1 MEEKKIPAPI
11 ALFVYNRP
19 WHTRRTVEA
28 LQKNFLAQESDLY
41 IFGEEP
47 GDKYS
52 EQIEELRAYTRS
64 ISGFRTVTIAE
75 RESGFGLDRSVIAG
89 VTELIN
95 RYGEVIVLEDDVLTS
110 PFFLKYMNKALE
122 LYKDRPGVMHVGG
135 YMFPIE
141 TDSLPETFFFRC
153 STIWGWGTW
162 KRAWNCLNPD
172 LQQLIPIL
180 DSDVICRFNIDGTFD
195 YWKMLQEQRKKDGY
209 NTWDILWYLTVF
221 LRDGICLLPS
231 HSLTNNIG
239 RDGSG
244 SHKENSDCFDVP
256 ILNAEISYFETV
268 IEENCAAT
276 EAIKR
281 FFVKIKP
288 PFYIRYL
295 QRILGFLK

>member
-1 MEEKKIPAPI
+1 VEENKIPAPI

-47 GDKYS
+47 GEKYS

-64 ISGFRTVTIAE
+64 ISGFRTVTIVE
-75 RESGFGLDRSVIAG
+75 RESGFGLDRAVIAG
-89 VTELIN
+89 VTELID

-110 PFFLKYMNKALE
+110 PFFLKYMNDALE
-122 LYKDRPGVMHVGG
+122 LYKDWPAVMHVGA

-141 TDSLPETFFFRC
+141 ADDLPETFFFRG
-153 STIWGWGTW
+153 SFIWGWGTW
-162 KRAWNCLNPD
+162 KRAWDCLNPD
-172 LQQLIPIL
+172 LQQPIPAL
-180 DSDVICRFNIDGTFD
+180 DSDMIYRFDMDGTFD
-195 YWKMLQEQRKKDGY
+195 YWKMLQEQRKKNGY

-221 LRDGICLLPS
+221 LRNGKCLAPS

-244 SHKENSDCFDVP
+244 SHKENSDCFEVQ
-256 ILNAEISYFETV
+256 ISNAVVSFFETS

-276 EAIKR
+276 EALKR
-281 FFVKIKP
+281 FFVKLRP
-288 PFYIRYL
+288 PRHRRYL
-295 QRILGFLK
+295 QKILGFLK